1 MATLSWPAPA
11 GSATAVVARGAA
23 ATCLAVAAGA
33 HFAALPAH
41 RGDGLMT
48 AGFFL
53 AVGVLQF
60 AAATALA
67 RRSSPTIGVAVV
79 AGNLGVL
86 GVWLWSR
93 TAGVPFGSHA
103 GVAEGVGPLD
113 LAAVAAQ
120 VVAVA
125 AVAFLPRRGGGAA
138 IRFGPTVGLALVA
151 ATVAVGGARLVP
163 LSSAGHGHG
172 SVTAHAP
179 TPGGALA
186 GAGGAAAAHQA
197 AAHQAGAIDGTG
209 AAVGDVPAPTHGGA
223 GGATGSTPD
232 RDAGHDEGAPHP
244 HP

>member
-1 MATLSWPAPA
+1 
-11 GSATAVVARGAA
+11 
-23 ATCLAVAAGA
+23 
-33 HFAALPAH
+33 
-41 RGDGLMT
+41 MT

-53 AVGVLQF
+53 AVGLLQL

-67 RRSSPTIGVAVV
+67 RRSSPTVRVAVV

-103 GVAEGVGPLD
+103 GVAEAVGPLD
-113 LAAVAAQ
+113 LVAAAAQ

-125 AVAFLPRRGGGAA
+125 AVAFLPRTGSGAA
-138 IRFGPTVGLALVA
+138 IRLGSTVALALVA

-172 SVTAHAP
+172 PVTAHAP
-179 TPGGALA
+179 IPGGALA
-186 GAGGAAAAHQA
+186 GAGGAALIDG
-197 AAHQAGAIDGTG
+197 AGAAQGG
-209 AAVGDVPAPTHGGA
+209 VPAPTHGGA
-223 GGATGSTPD
+223 GEATGSVPH
-232 RDAGHDEGAPHP
+232 RDAGHDRGAPHP